1 MENTLQK
8 SKNVSTNSPS
18 LGFRFNRAEE
28 TAIQRACRHAKQ
40 FMSNY
45 GKGRKPLDPLAPYY
59 LNIQ

>member
-1 MENTLQK
+1 MESTLQK
-8 SKNVSTNSPS
+8 NKNFSTSPS

-28 TAIQRACRHAKQ
+28 AAILRACRRAKQ